1 MPAETV
7 YFTAPRTIEV
17 REEAVPTPGP
27 NEVLVHAELS
37 MISPGT
43 ELLIYRG
50 EAPRDIQADMAL
62 DSITGTLDFPLK
74 YGYSVVGDVV
84 EVGQGVDPSWRN
96 EQVVCFHPHSS
107 EFVIPVDDIYRVPE
121 TFSTETAAFLPQVE
135 TAVNFVLDGQPAIS
149 ERIVV
154 LGQGVIGLLTTALL
168 AEFPIDTLVGIDPI
182 QHRRDLSRQLGADY
196 VLDPKEDP
204 IETVLSATGDGGPP
218 GGADLTY
225 ELSGDPDALD
235 AAISATGFNGRVI
248 VGSWYGTKPTELN
261 LGGRFHRSR
270 IEIRSSQVSTIDPVH
285 RGRWTKNRRI
295 TTAWQRLKEIDT
307 APLTTHRFSVSDAP
321 EAYRLLDNA
330 DGEAIGVL
338 ITY

>member
-17 REEAVPTPGP
+17 REEPVPTPGA
-27 NEVLVHAELS
+27 NEVVVEAEFS

-62 DSITGTLDFPLK
+62 DSLSGTLDFPLT
-74 YGYSVVGDVV
+74 YGYSVVGTVI
-84 EVGQGVDPSWRN
+84 EVGHGVDPSWQDQR
-96 EQVVCFHPHSS
+96 VVCFHPHSS
-107 EFVIPVDDIYRVPE
+107 EFVSPVDEIYRVPE
-121 TFSTETAAFLPQVE
+121 AFSTETAAFLPQIE
-135 TAVNFVLDGQPAIS
+135 TAVNFVLDGRPLVG
-149 ERIVV
+149 EHVV
-154 LGQGVIGLLTTALL
+154 VFGQGIIGLLTTAVL
-168 AEFPIDTLVGIDPI
+168 AEFPIETLVGIDPI

-196 VLDPKEDP
+196 VLDPNEDALDP
-204 IETVLSATGDGGPP
+204 ILSTTSDGGTAR
-218 GGADLTY
+218 GADLTY

-285 RGRWTKNRRI
+285 RGRWTKDRRI
-295 TTAWQRLKEIDT
+295 ATAWECLKEIDT
-307 APLTTHRFSVSDAP
+307 GSLMTHRFSVSNAP
-321 EAYRLLDNA
+321 EAYRLLDNT
-330 DGEAIGVL
+330 DDEAVGVL